1 MHIGIE
7 SLYDVCIIYIY
18 ICIYTKIIYMP
29 KKIIRTRTNLY
40 AYVQSLYMYIYTHM
54 VIYTYVRMSKK
65 IILIRT
71 NFVRTCRMTFE
82 KLF

>member
-1 MHIGIE
+1 
-7 SLYDVCIIYIY
+7 
-18 ICIYTKIIYMP
+18 MP